1 MPLPSGTRLG
11 PYEILGLAG
20 AGGMGEVYK
29 ARDTRLHRIVALK
42 LASDRLADDPDF
54 RARFQREARATAA
67 LNHPHI
73 CAIHDVASI
82 DGHDFIVMEYLD
94 GETLEARLRRSPPPL
109 PELFRIAI
117 AIAEAMVAA
126 HRAGII
132 HRDLKPSNVMLTPDG
147 PKLLD
152 FGIAKQKD
160 HRRDNSSPTSIDAT
174 ATAASTV
181 EGTLVGTVPYMAP
194 EQLEGRPVD
203 GRTDIFAF
211 GCLLFEIATGKR
223 AFRGTS
229 TAALVAAILAEQRP
243 RRPETSLACQRH
255 WIASFPLVWLGI
267 LTSAGNMPLTCCASY
282 GGRGRTWTNPRP
294 PAQHRTAS
302 PSGAFTRSGRPH
314 YWWSSQGSRQSSWR
328 SWRAPGSEPSA
339 GDRAHGLAV
348 ARPRL

>member
-1 MPLPSGTRLG
+1 
-11 PYEILGLAG
+11 
-20 AGGMGEVYK
+20 
-29 ARDTRLHRIVALK
+29 
-42 LASDRLADDPDF
+42 
-54 RARFQREARATAA
+54 
-67 LNHPHI
+67 
-73 CAIHDVASI
+73 
-82 DGHDFIVMEYLD
+82 MEYLD
-94 GETLEARLRRSPPPL
+94 GETLEARLRRSPLPL

-117 AIAEAMVAA
+117 AIADALVAA

-211 GCLLFEIATGKR
+211 GCLLFEMATGKR
-223 AFRGTS
+223 AFHATS

-243 RRPETSLACQRH
+243 Q
-255 WIASFPLVWLGI
+255 ASKSHPGLPKGTGSHHFRV
-267 LTSAGNMPLTCCASY
+267 C
-282 GGRGRTWTNPRP
+282 
-294 PAQHRTAS
+294 
-302 PSGAFTRSGRPH
+302 
-314 YWWSSQGSRQSSWR
+314 GSR
-328 SWRAPGSEPSA
+328 A
-339 GDRAHGLAV
+339 
-348 ARPRL
+348 